1 MFFPYKVKFIEQNL
15 GTQNGRQIIKLYF
28 QMFNLHPGL
37 TDVFQRVSDIEKL
50 NNLQMTKIEALARV
64 GKVLEVSHNTKNHF
78 WTSTSSLSSSIIILR
93 TY

>member
-1 MFFPYKVKFIEQNL
+1 
-15 GTQNGRQIIKLYF
+15 
-28 QMFNLHPGL
+28 MFNLHPGL

-64 GKVLEVSHNTKNHF
+64 GKVLEVSHDTKNRL